1 MKKEVTL
8 KGRAIMKVI
17 SCISTS
23 TTIHHIA
30 SCKRMINLLHN
41 YSVKNTTLKYI
52 MAMYLVKHTE
62 IHNG

>member
-1 MKKEVTL
+1 MEGKATL
-8 KGRAIMKVI
+8 NSRAIMKVI

-23 TTIHHIA
+23 TTIYHIA

-41 YSVKNTTLKYI
+41 YSVKSTTLKYI
-52 MAMYLVKHTE
+52 MGMYLLKHRE